1 MNDFELMFELSHS
14 GRLEAL
20 DILNKKPQRL
30 TDISKQ
36 LGLTS
41 AEVSRHLGRLSKANL
56 ISRDSD
62 GRYRTTPFG
71 MVILHELS
79 NLKFLTKHDQYFLN
93 HDLSVIPDELRWLN
107 ALSKCEIVEGTLEI
121 MSMVEDLT
129 KNAKRHVRIMSS
141 QPMRAMVDINFQKA
155 KKGVA
160 FKVIYPS
167 DTDVPK
173 AYRPKKGLPLEVRL
187 LDEVNFS
194 MKINEEIAG
203 MVLPNFDGKID
214 YEFGLMGKEPQ
225 FRRWTELLFD
235 YFWEKAEFAF

>member
-14 GRLEAL
+14 GRLKAL
-20 DILNKKPQRL
+20 NILNKEPQRL
-30 TDISKQ
+30 TDISKL

-79 NLKFLTKHDQYFLN
+79 NLKFLTKHNQYFLN

-129 KNAKRHVRIMSS
+129 KNAKRHIKIMSN
-141 QPMRAMVDINFQKA
+141 QPMRAMVDINHQKA
-155 KKGVA
+155 KKGVD

-167 DTDVPK
+167 DADVPK

-187 LDEVNFS
+187 LDEVKFS

-203 MVLPNFDGKID
+203 MVLPNLEGKID

-225 FRRWTELLFD
+225 FRRWSELLFD